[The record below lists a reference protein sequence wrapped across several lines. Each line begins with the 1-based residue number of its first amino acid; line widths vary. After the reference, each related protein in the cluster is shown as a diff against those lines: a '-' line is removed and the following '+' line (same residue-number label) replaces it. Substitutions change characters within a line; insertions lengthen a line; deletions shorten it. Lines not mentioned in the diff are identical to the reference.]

1 MLPLAGYGRTP
12 AWSCYRCRG
21 APGHTNS
28 HLSRNGAPAAAAG
41 HRGLRACPRGAASL
55 FPRTRH
61 LVFPPARDERPLSF
75 TIGCWGCPCCTERTA
90 GRIRVPPFQGL
101 YCLRGPCAGCAPHRG
116 VLGAACVG
124 PSAHGISPSR
134 GVSTIRLF
142 CGLVCQ
148 VSSKNAED
156 RSIVR
161 IVFNLQCFSITFHF
175 TIYTIT

>member
-1 MLPLAGYGRTP
+1 MLPLAGRGRAP

-21 APGHTNS
+21 APGHPNS
-28 HLSRNGAPAAAAG
+28 HFSGSSAPAAAAG
-41 HRGLRACPRGAASL
+41 HRGLRACARGAASL
-55 FPRTRH
+55 FPGTRR

-116 VLGAACVG
+116 VLGAARVG
-124 PSAHGISPSR
+124 PSAHGVSLSS

-156 RSIVR
+156 WSIVR

-175 TIYTIT
+175 TVYTIT